1 MLLITCL
8 FCFTISGTPSQIIF
22 PKSRNS
28 NKEQRFIMSFTSCSI
43 IKILVPSLLILSKKF
58 FKSDVSLWFIPAA
71 GSSMT
76 NKLGLVAKALAISN
90 RLWSP

>member
-1 MLLITCL
+1 
-8 FCFTISGTPSQIIF
+8 
-22 PKSRNS
+22 
-28 NKEQRFIMSFTSCSI
+28 MSFTSCSI

-76 NKLGLVAKALAISN
+76 NKLGLVAKALQFPIAFG
-90 RLWSP
+90 RHKEVRMLYY